1 MQTKLKQYIENYNK
15 VISLDD
21 FNENKSLNKEELL
34 ASLTE
39 NANIKQSL
47 AEENNAI
54 IQSVLVP
61 LEHRRKLDSLE
72 RREIEDFIS
81 KLQTGFE
88 SLDTG
93 MLYRLYKI
101 C

>member
-39 NANIKQSL
+39 NANIKHSRS
-47 AEENNAI
+47 E
-54 IQSVLVP
+54 
-61 LEHRRKLDSLE
+61 E
-72 RREIEDFIS
+72 RRVGKECRVR
-81 KLQTGFE
+81 G
-88 SLDTG
+88 
-93 MLYRLYKI
+93 
-101 C
+101 